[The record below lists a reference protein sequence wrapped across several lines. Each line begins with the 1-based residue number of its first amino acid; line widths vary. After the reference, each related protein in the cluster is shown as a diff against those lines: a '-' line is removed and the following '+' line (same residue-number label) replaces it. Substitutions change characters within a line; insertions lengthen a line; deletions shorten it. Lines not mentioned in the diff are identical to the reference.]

1 MKTFSLWP
9 TIVTS
14 SDIPLDICLKI
25 YDRHITSGSKDWEDV
40 ITPEEANIIFSEFS
54 EYEICDGWIR
64 TLTTKSNNNFELHC
78 DSHYGNQLVA
88 VLQLFGEE
96 EQGGELVLYDPSW
109 KNPQWMSDTINSNS
123 NKFQFQFKVGQLV
136 VFPSNVWHEV
146 KAYHG
151 SINRTTLNL
160 MLRRKS

>member
-1 MKTFSLWP
+1 MKTLELWP
-9 TIVTS
+9 TKVISYDVP
-14 SDIPLDICLKI
+14 INICLQI
-25 YDRHITSGSKDWEDV
+25 HQRHITLGSKDWEKV
-40 ITPEEANIIFSEFS
+40 ITKQEIDEVFSCLP

-78 DSHYGNQLVA
+78 DNHYGNQLVA

-96 EQGGELVLYDPSW
+96 DKGGELVLYDPSW
-109 KNPQWMSDTINSNS
+109 KNPQWMSDTINPNS
-123 NKFQFQFKVGQLV
+123 NKHMIQFKMGQIV
-136 VFPSNVWHEV
+136 IFPSNVWHEV